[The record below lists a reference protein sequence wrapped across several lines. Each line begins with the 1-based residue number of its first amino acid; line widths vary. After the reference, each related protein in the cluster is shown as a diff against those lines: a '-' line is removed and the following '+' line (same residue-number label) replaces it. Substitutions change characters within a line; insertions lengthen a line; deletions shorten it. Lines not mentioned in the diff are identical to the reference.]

1 MSGGKECSFFGKFGV
16 LCFLVTPVFSYA
28 FLVSPVLPTNV
39 PIYVTEAQRICN
51 YLGFN
56 IRGGSRTAA
65 TSKMEH
71 FVIIVNGFQP

>member
-56 IRGGSRTAA
+56 IRGLLLMIKDCCNIQDGALCDNS
-65 TSKMEH
+65 
-71 FVIIVNGFQP
+71 